1 MSPLNLTCRELPG
14 GVLITVTGELDATNA
29 DRLESYAEQHHRPG
43 LGMILDLGEL
53 TFLDSRGLH
62 VLLRL
67 NTSVHDQGGIL
78 RLAAVRGRPARLLQ
92 ITGVW
97 PILVIHP
104 DAEQAAA
111 AMRCLTID
119 QPEKES

>member
-1 MSPLNLTCRELPG
+1 MSPLSLSCRDLPG

-29 DRLESYAEQHHRPG
+29 HELESYAESQRRPG
-43 LGMILDLGEL
+43 SGMVLDLGGL

-67 NTSVHDQGGIL
+67 HAAVGEQGGLL
-78 RLAAVRGRPARLLQ
+78 RVAAAQGRPARILQ

-97 PILVIHP
+97 SLLTIYA
-104 DAEQAAA
+104 DAQQAAV
-111 AMRCLTID
+111 AMCGHDADGAQR
-119 QPEKES
+119 PS